1 MKRLN
6 LLRLLKK
13 YTEYKRSYVKQIKF
27 YPQSLDLSK
36 YKENRLRSPVGS
48 RPSHA
53 NSDMEFGMNLT
64 HIQF

>member
-36 YKENRLRSPVGS
+36 YKETRRG
-48 RPSHA
+48 RPR
-53 NSDMEFGMNLT
+53 
-64 HIQF
+64 